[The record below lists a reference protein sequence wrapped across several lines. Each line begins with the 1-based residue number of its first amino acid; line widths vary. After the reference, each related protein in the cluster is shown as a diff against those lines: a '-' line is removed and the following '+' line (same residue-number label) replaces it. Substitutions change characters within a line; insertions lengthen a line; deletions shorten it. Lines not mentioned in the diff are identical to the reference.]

1 LRRLDSASF
10 LPTCK
15 RLAEK
20 EIQEAGPMTDGL
32 GALEKGELQKLIGP
46 ATIPCYLRE
55 SVGVAFCT
63 SNHFWT
69 AVGRKMYLGRYLI
82 E

>member
-1 LRRLDSASF
+1 
-10 LPTCK
+10 
-15 RLAEK
+15 
-20 EIQEAGPMTDGL
+20 MTDGL